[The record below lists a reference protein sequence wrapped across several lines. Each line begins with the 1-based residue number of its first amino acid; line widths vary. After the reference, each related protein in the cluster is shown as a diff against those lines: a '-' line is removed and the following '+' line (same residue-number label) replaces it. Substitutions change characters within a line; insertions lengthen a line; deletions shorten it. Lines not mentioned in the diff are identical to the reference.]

1 MFFKFFKYKGIC
13 YEFIDIAACEN
24 LNMKSYCIL
33 LAISLL
39 FVLNS
44 SGFIIQSKY
53 TKRHINLANDHNV
66 MSQSHYL
73 WEIEGKPPS
82 YIFGTIHV
90 PYIMLWDAIP
100 KNMMQAFNNTQS
112 LFLELDMSE
121 DTLLVLQS
129 CQQLPNNH
137 TVSEV
142 LPSDIYLK
150 FVAYMEHVYAKIGK
164 WLTGSQK
171 NQGLTSDIV
180 FNLLF
185 DGWEC
190 RRPIWTLM
198 KMQMVIKSLITSIE
212 YPQLDSYLGDLGRRH
227 GKFVGGIENVNDTC
241 SIINNIDESQVLF
254 ILNKTL
260 GQNYGAFS
268 TMLDST
274 EQEFENLV
282 KHYRDGTIAPNYFTR
297 RHAFFPQLYK
307 IEESNGSRS
316 LNIDVAKDKQMATE
330 IDTYLRHHI
339 IFKRNELMTE
349 GIIDLIENNKN
360 SSFFFAFGVGHFI
373 GKNSVIDML
382 QEKGRRTVRVS
393 RYKVIP
399 ESNPGSSLKNSST
412 PVDNHC
418 TCEQYRFL
426 SWFMCILQCAL
437 GF

>member
-1 MFFKFFKYKGIC
+1 M
-13 YEFIDIAACEN
+13 N
-24 LNMKSYCIL
+24 
-33 LAISLL
+33 
-39 FVLNS
+39 
-44 SGFIIQSKY
+44 
-53 TKRHINLANDHNV
+53 R
-66 MSQSHYL
+66 SHYL
-73 WEIEGKPPS
+73 WEIEGNPPS

-100 KNMMQAFNNTQS
+100 KNTMQAFDNTQS

-121 DTLLVLQS
+121 ETLLALHS
-129 CQQLPNNH
+129 CQQLPNNQ

-142 LPSDIYLK
+142 LPYDIYLK
-150 FVAYMEHVYAKIGK
+150 FIAYMEQVYGKIGK
-164 WLTGSQK
+164 WLTTSQR
-171 NQGLTSDIV
+171 NQGLTSDII

-185 DGWEC
+185 DGWES
-190 RRPIWTLM
+190 RRPIWTFM
-198 KMQMVIKSLITSIE
+198 KIQMVIKSLITSIE

-227 GKFVGGIENVNDTC
+227 GKFVGGIENVNHTC
-241 SIINNIDESQVLF
+241 SIINNVNASQVLF

-297 RHAFFPQLYK
+297 RHGFFPQLYK

-316 LNIDVAKDKQMATE
+316 LNIDVAKDKKMATE

-349 GIIDLIENNKN
+349 GIIDLLENHKN

-393 RYKVIP
+393 RNKVIP
-399 ESNPGSSLKNSST
+399 KSNLGSSFRNSST
-412 PVDNHC
+412 HLDSDC
-418 TCEQYRFL
+418 TCKQYQFL
-426 SWFMCILQCAL
+426 SWFICIVRCVL

>member
-1 MFFKFFKYKGIC
+1 M
-13 YEFIDIAACEN
+13 E
-24 LNMKSYCIL
+24 SYYIL
-33 LAISLL
+33 LVISLS

-44 SGFIIQSKY
+44 SGFIIKSKY
-53 TKRHINLANDHNV
+53 TKRHISLAKDNKV
-66 MSQSHYL
+66 MNRSHYL
-73 WEIEGKPPS
+73 WEIEGDPPS

-90 PYIMLWDAIP
+90 PYIMLWDTIP
-100 KNMMQAFNNTQS
+100 KNTMRAFNNTQS

-121 DTLLVLQS
+121 DTLLALHS
-129 CQQLPNNH
+129 CQQLPNNQ

-142 LPSDIYLK
+142 LPYDIYLK
-150 FVAYMEHVYAKIGK
+150 FIAYMKQVYAKIGK
-164 WLTGSQK
+164 WLTTSQK
-171 NQGLTSDIV
+171 TQGLTADII

-185 DGWEC
+185 DGWES
-190 RRPIWTLM
+190 RRPIWTFM
-198 KMQMVIKSLITSIE
+198 KIQMVIKSLITSIE

-241 SIINNIDESQVLF
+241 SIINNMNASQVLF

-260 GQNYGAFS
+260 GQSYGAFS

-274 EQEFENLV
+274 EQELENLV
-282 KHYRDGTIAPNYFTR
+282 KHYRDGTIGPNYFTR
-297 RHAFFPQLYK
+297 RHGFFPQLHK
-307 IEESNGSRS
+307 IEESNGGRS
-316 LNIDVAKDKQMATE
+316 LNIDVAKDKKMSEE

-349 GIIDLIENNKN
+349 GIIDLIENQRN

-382 QEKGRRTVRVS
+382 QEKGKRIVRVS

-399 ESNPGSSLKNSST
+399 ESNPGSRFKNSST
-412 PVDNHC
+412 PLDNDC